1 MEYDLRCHLVHVFTF
16 QKRKLNMQSR
26 VLSKNTYRVS
36 GRKRIKLSREQTIT
50 QKTTINGQVVN
61 TYR

>member
-16 QKRKLNMQSR
+16 QERKLNIQSK

-36 GRKRIKLSREQTIT
+36 GRKRIKLSREQLP
-50 QKTTINGQVVN
+50 
-61 TYR
+61 RRLL

>member
-1 MEYDLRCHLVHVFTF
+1 MEYGLRCHLVHVFTF